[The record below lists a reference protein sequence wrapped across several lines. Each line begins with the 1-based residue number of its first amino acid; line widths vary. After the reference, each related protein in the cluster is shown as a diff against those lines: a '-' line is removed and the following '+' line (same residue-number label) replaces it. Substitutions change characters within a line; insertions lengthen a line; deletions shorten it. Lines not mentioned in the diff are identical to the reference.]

1 LLKISSCPLSVWCW
15 AILCFV
21 FVFFTSIAIIQTT
34 IIRWYFTVIGYMRM
48 AAGRKKEK
56 GGQGVEPCL
65 RIGLFFYS
73 CKIRLQLAYWERVE
87 KNPDFSRYTIA
98 FEKEKNG
105 VYIHYN
111 MYYPFSVV

>member
-1 LLKISSCPLSVWCW
+1 
-15 AILCFV
+15 
-21 FVFFTSIAIIQTT
+21 
-34 IIRWYFTVIGYMRM
+34 MRM

-111 MYYPFSVV
+111 MYTIHFLLFSERTQACLRCVGFGSISFSYIRGDEDEGSTERNSTLAVCEKI